1 MNENDGTIGT
11 WLETMYGQVRG
22 VVGELGEQLG
32 QHGVVPLLHPVAPFN
47 QPPLLAPVV
56 AGLAIIGFF
65 FFSGV
70 AISAFATLVVALL
83 VLYLVLAEIFGFS
96 FEFVPLRVG

>member
-1 MNENDGTIGT
+1 MST
-11 WLETMYGQVRG
+11 WLEMYGRFRG
-22 VVGELGEQLG
+22 VVGDIGQQLA
-32 QHGVVPLLHPVAPFN
+32 QHGVMPLLRPVAPFN
-47 QPPLLAPVV
+47 EPAVLAPIV

-83 VLYLVLAEIFGFS
+83 VLYLLLAEIFGFS

>member
-1 MNENDGTIGT
+1 MNT
-11 WLETMYGQVRG
+11 WLEAVYGQFRG
-22 VVGELGEQLG
+22 VVGDLGQQLA
-32 QHGVVPLLHPVAPFN
+32 QHGVVPLLRPVAPFN
-47 QPPLLAPVV
+47 EPAVLAPVV

-70 AISAFATLVVALL
+70 AISAFATLIVALL
-83 VLYLVLAEIFGFS
+83 VLYLVLAEVFGFS